1 MVNYFRNSAWK
12 SGRKVQYHGD
22 SNAFCAVGSFYC
34 RTLYLNILPHLGRV
48 AGVTLCPLTV
58 VLVMWRYGA
67 AESVEMQSC
76 GGGSGLATAAAVRSR
91 LFSKAKVK
99 SLCMTAV
106 IVAAFIICW
115 TPYQVANTYR
125 GTQLGSHVCA
135 CDCCP
140 VSERQ
145 LSSPEFA
152 LRGAELLWRYL
163 IIYRKMFV
171 DASKCLTFQTRTMPL
186 TNLNAS
192 SWKKNVPDECSVW
205 NLLAIFA
212 EKEPRELLWLFPF
225 SSVEFGLLVSYLI
238 VIFILSLSHFWW
250 NKAACVVDA
259 LPSGRRSQRS
269 TNRKSCVCRGRPTR
283 WSTLTT
289 EHYRKFCACRGRLT
303 KWSTLTT
310 EH

>member
-1 MVNYFRNSAWK
+1 MKCSNLHYIESTKVNEVKLVLQMVNYFRNSAWK

-58 VLVMWRYGA
+58 VLVVWRYGA

-163 IIYRKMFV
+163 ILYRKMFV

-192 SWKKNVPDECSVW
+192 SWKKNVPMNVLCEICWRFLPKRNRANCCDYFHLVQSSLVY
-205 NLLAIFA
+205 LFHI
-212 EKEPRELLWLFPF
+212 WL
-225 SSVEFGLLVSYLI
+225 
-238 VIFILSLSHFWW
+238 
-250 NKAACVVDA
+250 
-259 LPSGRRSQRS
+259 
-269 TNRKSCVCRGRPTR
+269 
-283 WSTLTT
+283 
-289 EHYRKFCACRGRLT
+289 
-303 KWSTLTT
+303 
-310 EH
+310 